1 MRYNEHYKTT
11 YFEGAPNMI
20 GKRIRQLRKSRGYSL
35 SELAEKAGV
44 SKSYLSYLERDL
56 QTNPSLQFL
65 QKISVTLSTDIEY
78 LLNGIHATS
87 IKCNGT
93 VLDEEWKQLLAKAI
107 HEGMTKEDFIQF
119 RDYLQFQKWQNN
131 K

>member
-1 MRYNEHYKTT
+1 
-11 YFEGAPNMI
+11 MI
-20 GKRIRQLRKSRGYSL
+20 GKRIRKLRKSRGYSL

-65 QKISVTLSTDIEY
+65 QKISLTLGADIEY
-78 LLNGIHATS
+78 LLNGANAFSS
-87 IKCNGT
+87 INSNNT
-93 VLDEEWKQLLAKAI
+93 ELDEEWKQLLRKAI
-107 HEGMTKEDFIQF
+107 HEGMTKEDFIRF

-131 K
+131 KN